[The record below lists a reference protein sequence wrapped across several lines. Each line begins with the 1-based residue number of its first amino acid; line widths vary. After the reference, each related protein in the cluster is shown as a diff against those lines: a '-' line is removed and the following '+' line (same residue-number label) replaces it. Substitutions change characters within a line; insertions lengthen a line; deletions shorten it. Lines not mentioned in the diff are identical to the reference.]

1 MDPALLILASQLS
14 QLNGAAAAGNKA
26 DQQKLFSPLQ
36 SAEDS
41 MSAAGVL
48 SKLNAAAAAAAA
60 SAAAS
65 ASAGGNKTV
74 KAAGTFFPQTGK
86 PEGK

>member
-26 DQQKLFSPLQ
+26 DQQKLSSPLQ

-48 SKLNAAAAAAAA
+48 SKLNAAAAAAASAAVSA
-60 SAAAS
+60 SAA
-65 ASAGGNKTV
+65 GNKTV

>member
-26 DQQKLFSPLQ
+26 DQQKLSSPLQ

-48 SKLNAAAAAAAA
+48 SKLNAAAAAA
-60 SAAAS
+60 SAAAV
-65 ASAGGNKTV
+65 SAGGNKTV

>member
-26 DQQKLFSPLQ
+26 DQQKLSSPLQ

-48 SKLNAAAAAAAA
+48 SKLNAAAAAA
-60 SAAAS
+60 SAAS
-65 ASAGGNKTV
+65 ASAGGSKTV

>member
-1 MDPALLILASQLS
+1 MLASQLS

-26 DQQKLFSPLQ
+26 DQQKLSSPLQ

-48 SKLNAAAAAAAA
+48 SKLNAAAAA

-65 ASAGGNKTV
+65 ASAAGNKTV

>member
-26 DQQKLFSPLQ
+26 DQQKLASSPL

-48 SKLNAAAAAAAA
+48 SKLHAAAAAATAV
-60 SAAAS
+60 S

>member
-26 DQQKLFSPLQ
+26 DQQKLSSPLQ

-48 SKLNAAAAAAAA
+48 SKLNAAAAAASAAAA
-60 SAAAS
+60 SAA
-65 ASAGGNKTV
+65 GNKTV